1 MSRSSIKSVAT
12 VAIIV
17 LTFGFFA
24 RFLATHPDYVENL
37 LATSPWVIVAIVGVN
52 LLGIGVLS
60 VLYMYTL
67 NLTGHTMPKKENF
80 LLTIYSTIANF
91 FGPLQSGPGV
101 RAAYLKTRYKVSL
114 KSYTLATLIYYGFFA
129 IISAAMLGIGT
140 LPWWQTLLGVIAAG
154 AGSYVLIS
162 FLHKKYAKAA
172 KTLTL
177 SRRLLVGLFLLTLA
191 QLLLIAIRYFV
202 ELRSIDP
209 SVSVGQA
216 LSYTGAANFSL
227 FVSITPDGIGIKEAF
242 LLAAQSI
249 HGINAST
256 IVAASILDRA
266 TYMFTLFL
274 LFLATLA
281 LHVKEQLHL
290 RVSKEEAK

>member
-1 MSRSSIKSVAT
+1 MRRPPLKSVLAST
-12 VAIIV
+12 IV
-17 LTFGFFA
+17 LVTFGLFG
-24 RFLATHPDYVENL
+24 RFLATHPEYVDNL
-37 LATSPWVIVAIVGVN
+37 LATPLWVVASIVAVNLIGVGV
-52 LLGIGVLS
+52 LA

-67 NLTGHTMPKKENF
+67 NLTGHTMERKENF

-101 RAAYLKTRYKVSL
+101 RAAYLKTRHKVSL

-129 IISAAMLGIGT
+129 IISAAMLGVGT
-140 LPWWQTLLGVIAAG
+140 LPWWQTLLGMLAVG
-154 AGSYVLIS
+154 AGSYALIT

-172 KTLTL
+172 KSLTL
-177 SRRLLVGLFLLTLA
+177 SRHLLVGLFLLTLA
-191 QLLLIAIRYFV
+191 QLLLIALRYFI

-242 LLAAQSI
+242 LLAAQGI
-249 HGINAST
+249 HGIESST

-266 TYMFTLFL
+266 TYIFTLFL

-281 LHVKEQLHL
+281 LHAKEKLHIRSL
-290 RVSKEEAK
+290 EKETD

>member
-1 MSRSSIKSVAT
+1 MRRPSVKS
-12 VAIIV
+12 AIAITIV
-17 LTFGFFA
+17 LLTFGLFG
-24 RFLATHPDYVENL
+24 RFLATHPEYVENL
-37 LATSPWVIVAIVGVN
+37 LATSLWVVAAIVAVNLIGVGV
-52 LLGIGVLS
+52 LA
-60 VLYMYTL
+60 VLYMCTL

-101 RAAYLKTRYKVSL
+101 RAAYLKTRHKVSL

-129 IISAAMLGIGT
+129 IISAAMLGVA
-140 LPWWQTLLGVIAAG
+140 LPWWQTLLTVVAAG
-154 AGSYVLIS
+154 AGSYVLIT
-162 FLHKKYAKAA
+162 FLHKKYAKEA
-172 KTLTL
+172 KTLVLT
-177 SRRLLVGLFLLTLA
+177 RKLLVTLFLLTLA
-191 QLLLIAIRYFV
+191 QLLLISVRYFI

-209 SVSVGQA
+209 SVSIGQA

-242 LLAAQSI
+242 LLAAQNI
-249 HGINAST
+249 HGIDAPT

-266 TYMFTLFL
+266 TYIFTLFL

-281 LHVKEQLHL
+281 LHAKEKLHI
-290 RVSKEEAK
+290 RSAKKESE

>member
-1 MSRSSIKSVAT
+1 MRRQSVKSIL
-12 VAIIV
+12 AITIV
-17 LTFGFFA
+17 LLTFGLFG
-24 RFLATHPDYVENL
+24 RFLGTHPEYLDNL
-37 LATSPWVIVAIVGVN
+37 LATPLWVVASIITVNLIGVGV
-52 LLGIGVLS
+52 LA
-60 VLYMYTL
+60 VLYLYTL

-101 RAAYLKTRYKVSL
+101 RAAYLKTRYAVSL
-114 KSYTLATLIYYGFFA
+114 KSYTLATLMYYGFFA
-129 IISAAMLGIGT
+129 IISAAMLGVAT
-140 LPWWQTLLGVIAAG
+140 LPWWQTLLCSIAIG
-154 AGSYVLIS
+154 AGSYAVIAILQ
-162 FLHKKYAKAA
+162 KKYAKDA
-172 KTLTL
+172 KTLVV
-177 SRRLLVGLFLLTLA
+177 SRRLLVLLFLVILA
-191 QLLLIAIRYFV
+191 QLLLIAIRYYI

-242 LLAAQSI
+242 LLAAQNI
-249 HGINAST
+249 HGIEAPI

-281 LHVKEQLHL
+281 LHAKEKLHI
-290 RVSKEEAK
+290 RSSDKKPE